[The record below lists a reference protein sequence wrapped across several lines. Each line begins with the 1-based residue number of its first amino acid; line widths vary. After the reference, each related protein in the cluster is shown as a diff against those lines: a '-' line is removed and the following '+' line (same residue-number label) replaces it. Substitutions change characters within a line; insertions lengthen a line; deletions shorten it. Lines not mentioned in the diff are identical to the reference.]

1 MLLEVKEIHSFYG
14 PSHILFGVSLHV
26 EKGEVVCLLGR
37 NGTGKSTTLK
47 SIIGLVHP
55 RQGSITWEGR
65 EIMGQA
71 PFRNARQ
78 GIGYVPEDR
87 RILPDL
93 TVWENLEI
101 AQRKI
106 GNGNGGWTFERVY
119 ALFPILRE
127 REKKPGGTLSGGEQ
141 QMLAIARALMLNP
154 QLLLLDEP
162 SQGLAPLVLKHLS
175 EQIQKLK
182 ASAISILLAEQ
193 NQDFALSFGDRVY
206 IIEKGTIQF
215 DGSAQNL
222 KEDFETR
229 KRYLGV

>member
-14 PSHILFGVSLHV
+14 PSHILFGISLHV
-26 EKGEVVCLLGR
+26 EKGEIVCLLGR

-47 SIIGLVHP
+47 SIIGLVRP
-55 RQGSITWEGR
+55 RQGSITWEGQ
-65 EIMGQA
+65 EIMGQP

-101 AQRKI
+101 ARRKT
-106 GNGNGGWTFERVY
+106 GKGNGGWTFERVY
-119 ALFPILRE
+119 ALFPILQE

-141 QMLAIARALMLNP
+141 QMLAIARTLMLSP

-193 NQDFALSFGDRVY
+193 NQDFALSFGDRAY

>member
-26 EKGEVVCLLGR
+26 EKGEIVCLLGR

-47 SIIGLVHP
+47 SIIGLVRP
-55 RQGSITWEGR
+55 RQGSITWDGQ

-87 RILPDL
+87 RILPEL

-141 QMLAIARALMLNP
+141 QMLAIAR
-154 QLLLLDEP
+154 
-162 SQGLAPLVLKHLS
+162 
-175 EQIQKLK
+175 
-182 ASAISILLAEQ
+182 
-193 NQDFALSFGDRVY
+193 
-206 IIEKGTIQF
+206 T
-215 DGSAQNL
+215 
-222 KEDFETR
+222 
-229 KRYLGV
+229 

>member
-14 PSHILFGVSLHV
+14 PSHILFGISLHV
-26 EKGEVVCLLGR
+26 EKGEIVCLLGR

-47 SIIGLVHP
+47 SIIGLVRP
-55 RQGSITWEGR
+55 RQGSITWEGQ
-65 EIMGQA
+65 EIMGQP

-101 AQRKI
+101 ARRKT
-106 GNGNGGWTFERVY
+106 GKGNGGWTFERVY
-119 ALFPILRE
+119 ALFPILQE

-141 QMLAIARALMLNP
+141 QMLAIARTLMLSP

-182 ASAISILLAEQ
+182 ESAISILLAEQ
-193 NQDFALSFGDRVY
+193 NQDFALSFGDRAY

-222 KEDFETR
+222 KQDFETR